1 MRVTLSRISKETGI
15 SIAAISQVLNN
26 HPNSKFL
33 KTETRDKI
41 LRTVREMGYHRN
53 ENAALTRTGVCKTVA
68 FVSEFNPGFQYS
80 CDGAIISGL
89 LLAAGREGF
98 NIKVFEFG
106 NFENCCDEILRYG
119 IVHVICFAHQYH
131 NQQKVG
137 EFCHRNRL
145 KLCFLQGGH
154 YENYPLVYSDDRS
167 AVRNAM
173 LYLHEKGHRRIGLI
187 NPQDDRSFSIE
198 RRRGYIDALRRLEL
212 PYDRRYLS
220 RRRDPAEH
228 QADIRAM
235 LELPQAERPTAF
247 VCADDFRAMR
257 VENEALRLGIAIP
270 GQCAV
275 IGFGNT
281 ISEALPTPVSS
292 IEQQFREIGILG
304 FNVLIGTISEQEEQ
318 YKVGKGIFL
327 IPTIFIER
335 ESTKTDFGGKP

>member
-1 MRVTLSRISKETGI
+1 MRITLSRISKETGI

-33 KTETRDKI
+33 KPETRDRI
-41 LRTVREMGYHRN
+41 LKAVREMGYHRN

-68 FVSEFNPGFQYS
+68 FVSEFNPGFVYS

-119 IVHVICFAHQYH
+119 IVHVIGFAHQYH
-131 NQQKVG
+131 NQQRIG
-137 EFCHRNRL
+137 EFCRRNRL
-145 KLCFLQGGH
+145 KLCFLQGGQ
-154 YENYPLVYSDDRS
+154 YEDYPLVYSDDRS
-167 AVRNAM
+167 AIRDAM
-173 LYLHEKGHRRIGLI
+173 FYLHKKGHRRIALV
-187 NPQDDRSFSIE
+187 NPRDDRSFSIE
-198 RRRGYIDALRRLEL
+198 RRRGYIDALRRLQL
-212 PYDRRYLS
+212 PHDRRYIS
-220 RRRDPAEH
+220 RRRDLAEH
-228 QADIRAM
+228 QADVRAM

-257 VENEALRLGIAIP
+257 VENEAFRLGIAIP
-270 GQCAV
+270 DECAV

-281 ISEALPTPVSS
+281 ISEALPIPVSS

-304 FNVLIGTISEQEEQ
+304 FKVLLEIAGEQVKQ
-318 YKVGKGIFL
+318 YEVGKGIFL

-335 ESTKTDFGGKP
+335 ESTQAEIGG